1 MYVIESWQRGGIM
14 LVSAISAGSSTA
26 KYLNSKG
33 VDGSVETSGGA
44 NFLSK
49 VSQNN
54 DMTSLYKSINEWKAF
69 CYSQMD
75 KGKLDIIA

>member
-1 MYVIESWQRGGIM
+1 M
-14 LVSAISAGSSTA
+14 LVSAISAGSSTV

-33 VDGSVETSGGA
+33 GDNSVESSNGT

-49 VSQNN
+49 TNQNN
-54 DMTSLYKSINEWKAF
+54 DIASLYNSINEWKAF

-75 KGKLDIIA
+75 KGKLNIIA